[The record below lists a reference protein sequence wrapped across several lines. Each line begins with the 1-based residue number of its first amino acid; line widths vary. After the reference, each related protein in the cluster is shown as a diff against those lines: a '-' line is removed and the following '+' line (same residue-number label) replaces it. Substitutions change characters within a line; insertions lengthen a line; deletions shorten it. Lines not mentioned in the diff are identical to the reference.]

1 MNMTI
6 LTQNDVFLNYD
17 HIIAIRV
24 YSGEVSLDNGKT
36 IAAYQVVADLSMP
49 ILNLDE
55 TENAQEAPQTQIEL
69 GVYFARENA
78 RTLPERCQNGL
89 ITLIADRICSKCQW
103 QILFPDILTRM
114 LPLLNWNIDR
124 MKTKLKTCI

>member
-69 GVYFARENA
+69 GVYLTRENA
-78 RTLPERCQNGL
+78 RMLPEHCQNGL
-89 ITLIADRICSKCQW
+89 ITLIADSICSKCQW